1 MSKKIKVK
9 PGKTQSMVGFC
20 AGLVFCFLGLFVVM
34 PMMGT
39 FGIFWTAV
47 AVIITAAHGINAF
60 SEKGISSHEI
70 IVDDEEEGDG
80 QTKERRTAPE
90 GSGRSIEL
98 RLKKAEELYQTGVI
112 TREEYEEKRK
122 EILQD
127 L

>member
-1 MSKKIKVK
+1 MSKKIRVK

-34 PMMGT
+34 PMMGA

-47 AVIITAAHGINAF
+47 AVIITVAHGMNAF

-70 IVDDEEEGDG
+70 IVDDEEDEVGK
-80 QTKERRTAPE
+80 TKERRLMPE
-90 GSGRSIEL
+90 ADGQSIEK

-112 TREEYEEKRK
+112 TREEYERKRE
-122 EILQD
+122 EILEE